1 MKATIVASKFH
12 MVLLD
17 SQRLGA
23 ARHLPNTLDILG
35 HMDSLGFDCSF
46 DRDGAIAELRT
57 VSPRTGQ
64 IAFLSQLAPLV
75 RPGSYVIWRTDSGA
89 AYRQR
94 FRKGMSI
101 IYQIDDPTHSPGEE
115 Q

>member
-23 ARHLPNTLDILG
+23 ARDLPNTVDILG

-46 DRDGAIAELRT
+46 DRDGAIAEVRT
-57 VSPRTGQ
+57 TKTENGQ
-64 IAFLSQLAPLV
+64 IALLSRLAPLV
-75 RPGSYVIWRTDSGA
+75 RPGSYVIWRSETGA
-89 AYRQR
+89 SYKQR

-101 IYQIDDPTHSPGEE
+101 IYQIDDPANEFEE
-115 Q
+115 QQ

>member
-1 MKATIVASKFH
+1 MKATIVASKFY

-23 ARHLPNTLDILG
+23 ARDLPNTVDILG

-46 DRDGAIAELRT
+46 DRDGAVAKIRT
-57 VSPRTGQ
+57 VSPQNGQ
-64 IAFLSQLAPLV
+64 VALLSRLAPLV

-89 AYRQR
+89 TYRQR
-94 FRKGMSI
+94 FRKGMSV
-101 IYQIDDPTHSPGEE
+101 IYQIDDPTHKFEE
-115 Q
+115 KQ

>member
-1 MKATIVASKFH
+1 MKATIVASKFY
-12 MVLLD
+12 MVLLE

-23 ARHLPNTLDILG
+23 ARYLPNTVDILG

-46 DRDGAIAELRT
+46 DRDGAVAEIRT
-57 VSPRTGQ
+57 VSPQNGQ
-64 IAFLSQLAPLV
+64 VALLSRLAPLV
-75 RPGSYVIWRTDSGA
+75 RPGSYVIWRAESGRT
-89 AYRQR
+89 YRQR

-101 IYQIDDPTHSPGEE
+101 IYQIDDPTHSLEEE